1 VVVVT
6 GWTVGQVAR
15 AAGTTVRALHHW
27 ESLGLLVPSSRTAA
41 GYRVYDD
48 ADLQRL
54 QRLLAYR
61 ALDLPLDRVR
71 ALLDGE
77 ADAGPLLREHAAR
90 LREQGQRLVAMA
102 DALDRTREARRMG
115 IELTPQEVLEVFGDD
130 DPGRHAEEAE
140 QRWGGTDAW
149 AQSQERTRRYGKDD
163 WLRFR
168 QEQEALLQRMA
179 EALRTGAPADGDVA
193 VALAEEH
200 RQQISTW
207 FYDCSPDMHR
217 DLGRTYVEDPRF
229 TAHYDR
235 VAPGLAQWLH
245 EAIEATAR

>member
-1 VVVVT
+1 MT

-27 ESLGLLVPSSRTAA
+27 ESLGLLVPSSRTPA

-48 ADLQRL
+48 ADLARL

-61 ALDLPLDRVR
+61 ALGLPLEQVR
-71 ALLDGE
+71 ALLDDDV
-77 ADAGPLLREHAAR
+77 DAGALLREHADR
-90 LREQGQRLVAMA
+90 LREEGRRLVAMA

-130 DPGRHAEEAE
+130 DPGRHAAEAE

-149 AQSQERTRRYGKDD
+149 QQSQGRTRRYGKDD
-163 WLRFR
+163 WVRLRREQDVLLERLADAFR
-168 QEQEALLQRMA
+168 S
-179 EALRTGAPADGDVA
+179 GAPADGDVA
-193 VALAEEH
+193 VGLAEEH
-200 RQQISTW
+200 RQQICAW
-207 FYDCSPDMHR
+207 FYDCSREMHR
-217 DLGRTYVEDPRF
+217 ELGRMYVDDARF
-229 TAHYDR
+229 TAYYDR

-245 EAIEATAR
+245 EAIEAAG